1 MNNRTL
7 NFIDIKITKNN
18 NEFEA
23 LIYRKSTFTGLTMNF
38 NSFALFLYKTN
49 LIKTLI
55 YRAFNICSTFINFHV
70 EILKINEA
78 LRNNL
83 KTNNDFILKS
93 DKLKLYFK
101 IPYMGNESFT
111 IRKNIVKL
119 IKKYYPQIKLN
130 IIFTNNFNINN
141 FFRFKDQVPNSLR
154 SCVVYKYNCDSC
166 NATYVG
172 KITRHFS
179 TRISEHL
186 GISHRSGIR
195 LTSPPFS
202 AIRNHVQ
209 YEKRPP
215 PKL

>member
-1 MNNRTL
+1 
-7 NFIDIKITKNN
+7 
-18 NEFEA
+18 
-23 LIYRKSTFTGLTMNF
+23 
-38 NSFALFLYKTN
+38 
-49 LIKTLI
+49 
-55 YRAFNICSTFINFHV
+55 
-70 EILKINEA
+70 
-78 LRNNL
+78 
-83 KTNNDFILKS
+83 
-93 DKLKLYFK
+93 
-101 IPYMGNESFT
+101 MGNESFT
-111 IRKNIVKL
+111 IWKNITKL
-119 IKKYYPQIKLN
+119 INKYYPQIKLN

-172 KITRHFS
+172 KTTRHFS

-209 YEKRPP
+209 YEKDHHQNYNLTPNQF
-215 PKL
+215 KIISSANSDFENLKYL